1 MNTTLNTA
9 TTTAAAAT
17 QVRPVPV
24 AAIDRILDLAFAED
38 NPRGD
43 LTADTIVPLGA
54 RASAQVRARQ
64 AGVLS
69 GGQVFA
75 RAMKFIDPQIH
86 VVQLVKE
93 GQGFTAGE
101 VLLTVDGPA
110 ASVLTA
116 ERVGLNLLQR
126 MSAIATATAALV
138 QLVAHTTA
146 RIADTR
152 KTTPGLRVLERYAV
166 RCGGGVN
173 HRDNLS
179 EAFMAKDNH
188 LALFPNGPELTA
200 ALTAVRASLGHT
212 TAMEVEVDSI
222 EQIPAVLAA
231 GVDVIMLDNF
241 TAAQIPAA
249 ITLIAGRAIVE
260 ASGNISPDTVTAIAE
275 AGVDIISSG
284 AITHSVQAIDLGL
297 DIVVA

>member
-1 MNTTLNTA
+1 MN
-9 TTTAAAAT
+9 
-17 QVRPVPV
+17 QPIHPVPV
-24 AAIDRILDLAFAED
+24 AAIDRILEFAFAED

-43 LTADTIVPLGA
+43 LTADTIVPAGA
-54 RASAQVRARQ
+54 RATAAVRARE
-64 AGVLS
+64 AGVLA
-69 GGQVFA
+69 GGTVFA
-75 RAMKFIDPQIH
+75 RAMEMINPEIR

-93 GQGFTAGE
+93 GHSFEAGDR
-101 VLLTVDGPA
+101 LLTVTGPA

-116 ERVGLNLLQR
+116 ERVALNLLQR
-126 MSAIATATAALV
+126 MSAIATATRQLV
-138 QLVAHTTA
+138 DLVAHTKA

-188 LALFPNGPELTA
+188 LALLDDGEELTN
-200 ALTAVRASLGHT
+200 ALISVRARLGHT

-222 EQIPAVLAA
+222 DQIPTVLAA
-231 GVDVIMLDNF
+231 KVDVIMLDNF
-241 TAAQIPAA
+241 AVADLPAA
-249 ITLIAGRAIVE
+249 IRLIDGQAIIE
-260 ASGNISPDTVTAIAE
+260 ASGNVRAETVAAIAE
-275 AGVDIISSG
+275 TGVDIISSG

-297 DIVVA
+297 DMVVA

>member
-1 MNTTLNTA
+1 MN
-9 TTTAAAAT
+9 
-17 QVRPVPV
+17 QPIRPVPT
-24 AAIDRILDLAFAED
+24 AAIDRILEFAFAED

-43 LTADTIVPLGA
+43 LTADTIVPAGA
-54 RASAQVRARQ
+54 KATAAVRARE

-69 GGQVFA
+69 GGTVFV
-75 RAMKFIDPQIH
+75 RAMEMINPEIH

-93 GQGFTAGE
+93 GHTFEAGDR
-101 VLLTVDGPA
+101 LLTVTGPA

-116 ERVGLNLLQR
+116 ERVALNLLQR
-126 MSAIATATAALV
+126 MSAIATATRQLV
-138 QLVAHTTA
+138 DLVAHTKA

-188 LALFPNGPELTA
+188 LALLDDGEELTN
-200 ALTAVRASLGHT
+200 ALLSVRARLGHT

-222 EQIPAVLAA
+222 EQLPAVLAA
-231 GVDVIMLDNF
+231 KVDVIMLDNF
-241 TAAQIPAA
+241 ALADLPAA
-249 ITLIAGRAIVE
+249 IELINGQAIIE
-260 ASGNISPDTVTAIAE
+260 ASGNVRAETVAAIAE
-275 AGVDIISSG
+275 TGVDIISSG

-297 DIVVA
+297 DMVVA